1 MKDSNLSIPKDNI
14 RASILKKISTNS
26 NSKIINIK
34 VANELEF
41 QKLTPPLAML
51 IYGYVC
57 LGFLGC
63 GFETKPNNRPNEG
76 VVVKLLL
83 EKTAFV

>member
-1 MKDSNLSIPKDNI
+1 
-14 RASILKKISTNS
+14 
-26 NSKIINIK
+26 
-34 VANELEF
+34 
-41 QKLTPPLAML
+41 ML

-83 EKTAFV
+83 EKNKFCVVYFSKQGEEVLWPAVIVDTQNWYDLK